1 MTLCGPASTVEG
13 SKEQLWL
20 FRYSY
25 FTKAVGVPLP
35 RPNTHGPEATMRLRT
50 RSKPRS
56 PRFKHSP
63 ENSTR
68 RPWKFSCSKTTS
80 CRREAPVPRKQ
91 SEGGSTSKVERLQ
104 GKYALSTH
112 VPKSRQCP
120 DHPRACWEPRSV
132 KRPCPAFPPLLN
144 LVSVPSLGTDGYSFQ
159 AFICAVPFAW
169 NALSTTHPNPGAH
182 VPCPVLG
189 SDVTSSRKPSLI
201 PFP

>member
-1 MTLCGPASTVEG
+1 M
-13 SKEQLWL
+13 
-20 FRYSY
+20 
-25 FTKAVGVPLP
+25 
-35 RPNTHGPEATMRLRT
+35 MLRT

-80 CRREAPVPRKQ
+80 CRKEAPVPREQ
-91 SEGGSTSKVERLQ
+91 SEGEYLQSGEAPGQICIKYLRTEEQAVPRSTESLLGAKVCETILSCLPSTSELNVCAILRNGWMDLPSRAIYLCCSFCLE
-104 GKYALSTH
+104 ALS
-112 VPKSRQCP
+112 
-120 DHPRACWEPRSV
+120 
-132 KRPCPAFPPLLN
+132 
-144 LVSVPSLGTDGYSFQ
+144 
-159 AFICAVPFAW
+159 
-169 NALSTTHPNPGAH
+169 STYPNPGTH